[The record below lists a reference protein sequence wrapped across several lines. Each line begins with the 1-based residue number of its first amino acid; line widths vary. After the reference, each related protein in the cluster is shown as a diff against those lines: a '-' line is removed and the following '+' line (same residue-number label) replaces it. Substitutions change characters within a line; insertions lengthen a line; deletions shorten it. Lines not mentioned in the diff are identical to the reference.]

1 MTDGAFNVI
10 LPADSLPMSVDAL
23 AAILASGPLPD
34 SWKQGP

>member
-1 MTDGAFNVI
+1 MTDGAFNVS
-10 LPADSLPMSVDAL
+10 LPADSLQMPVDAL